1 MCQLFAY
8 IYRMTE
14 LTSKQRAH
22 LRKLAHHLK
31 PIVLVGT
38 DGVTPPLLT
47 SVAEAFNTRELL
59 KVKLQ
64 ESAPL
69 GVREAAERIA
79 AALDDVQSVQTIGRT
94 MVLYRRHPEAP
105 EIELPRRGG

>member
-1 MCQLFAY
+1 MN
-8 IYRMTE
+8 T

-31 PIVLVGT
+31 PVVLVGG
-38 DGVTPPLLT
+38 DGLSE
-47 SVAEAFNTRELL
+47 SVLSSILEALNTRELL

-69 GVREAAERIA
+69 EARQAASEIAGRLDGVHT
-79 AALDDVQSVQTIGRT
+79 VQTIGKT
-94 MVLYRRHPEAP
+94 VVLYRRHPEEP
-105 EIELPRRGG
+105 EIALPRRGG

>member
-1 MCQLFAY
+1 MDK
-8 IYRMTE
+8 
-14 LTSKQRAH
+14 LTSRQRAH

-38 DGVTPPLLT
+38 DGVTPAVLR
-47 SVAEAFNTRELL
+47 SVNDAFRTRELI

-69 GVREAAERIA
+69 HVKDAAGELSSGVTGAH
-79 AALDDVQSVQTIGRT
+79 SVQTIGRT
-94 MVLYRRHPEAP
+94 IVLYRPDPETP
-105 EIELPRRGG
+105 EIKLPKAGS